1 MADTDPLIG
10 LDATRRGCLAMA
22 MASFVHRPAINLLP
36 KIISTSLNR
45 DYSGFPFDCAG
56 LHAVT

>member
-1 MADTDPLIG
+1 LIG
-10 LDATRRGCLAMA
+10 LDATRRGCLATLA
-22 MASFVHRPAINLLP
+22 ASFAHRPAINLLP